1 MHLTIVIPAWNEAG
15 KIADDIREIAHFVE
29 NINYPV
35 ELIIVDDGS
44 EDNTSQI
51 AKEVIVPDSLEI
63 RAIKYTPHRGKGYA
77 VRQGI
82 SESYGDYVMFMDSGR
97 NVPVE
102 FINSGLELIEQKK
115 CDVLMGSRYLP
126 ESVIRKRLR
135 WYRRVTSTVFRK
147 FVKWYLN
154 LPAFV
159 TDTQCGF
166 KIFRGYIARELFKHG
181 KSDGFVFDLEII
193 LLALE
198 SKYRI
203 CEFPIEWTCDR
214 DSRLSLVRSF
224 FSIISELRRLKLRFL

>member
-1 MHLTIVIPAWNEAG
+1 MHLTIVIPAWNEAV

-29 NINYPV
+29 IINYPV

-63 RAIKYTPHRGKGYA
+63 KAIKYTPHRGKGYA
-77 VRQGI
+77 VQQGV

-97 NVPVE
+97 NIPVE
-102 FINSGLELIEQKK
+102 FINSGLELIEQKN

-126 ESVIRKRLR
+126 ESVIRKRLI
-135 WYRRVTSTVFRK
+135 WYRRVTSTVFRI
-147 FVKWYLN
+147 FVKWYLK

-166 KIFRGYIARELFKHG
+166 KIFRGNIARELFKHG
-181 KSDGFVFDLEII
+181 KSDGFVFDIEII
-193 LLALE
+193 LLAIE
-198 SKYRI
+198 KKYRI

-214 DSRLSLVRSF
+214 DSRLSLVQSF